1 MHKIIVT
8 DKLAQEGVRVLE
20 DSGFD
25 VDCKYGI
32 EPDELK
38 KIIKD
43 YEVIIVRSQ
52 TKVSEAIIQGAEKL
66 KIIGRAGV
74 GIDNVDVEAATKK
87 GIIVMNAPGG
97 NTISTCE
104 HTFALM
110 LSLARKIPFA
120 HSSLT
125 QKQWN
130 RSKFKGTELYGKKLG
145 IIGLGR
151 IGKEVAKRGLSFGME
166 VLAYDPFISGEI
178 ADSLGVTLVDLNGVL
193 KNADFITVHTPLTQE
208 TKSLISTEQLSLMK
222 PTAFVFNCA
231 RGGVIDEDALYS
243 ALKDKKI
250 AGAALDVYMQE
261 PPWESKLLEL
271 DNVILTPHLG
281 ASTEEAQVNV
291 AVEIAHCVR
300 DALLGRAIR
309 NALNYIQLDTETY
322 RVMKPYM
329 ELSELM
335 GKFISQLLEGRPQTL
350 MLSYIGEIAS
360 FKVDPLA
367 MSFTKGFLSNVLEE
381 EVNLINALETAKAR
395 GIKIEQIKLT
405 EEQEYV
411 NLIRVKIGTE
421 KGEKVLEGTLFSNK
435 QPRFVKLDDFHI
447 EINPSTHMMLIHN
460 WDKPGVVGSLG
471 SILGA
476 HKVNIAGMSLG
487 RRAPQDIALTVLN
500 VDSLPEDAVIKEITS
515 NPNIVSLKLLTL

>member
-151 IGKEVAKRGLSFGME
+151 IGKEVA
-166 VLAYDPFISGEI
+166 IS
-178 ADSLGVTLVDLNGVL
+178 S
-193 KNADFITVHTPLTQE
+193 HLT
-208 TKSLISTEQLSLMK
+208 
-222 PTAFVFNCA
+222 C
-231 RGGVIDEDALYS
+231 
-243 ALKDKKI
+243 
-250 AGAALDVYMQE
+250 
-261 PPWESKLLEL
+261 
-271 DNVILTPHLG
+271 
-281 ASTEEAQVNV
+281 
-291 AVEIAHCVR
+291 
-300 DALLGRAIR
+300 
-309 NALNYIQLDTETY
+309 
-322 RVMKPYM
+322 
-329 ELSELM
+329 
-335 GKFISQLLEGRPQTL
+335 
-350 MLSYIGEIAS
+350 ML
-360 FKVDPLA
+360 
-367 MSFTKGFLSNVLEE
+367 
-381 EVNLINALETAKAR
+381 
-395 GIKIEQIKLT
+395 
-405 EEQEYV
+405 
-411 NLIRVKIGTE
+411 
-421 KGEKVLEGTLFSNK
+421 
-435 QPRFVKLDDFHI
+435 
-447 EINPSTHMMLIHN
+447 
-460 WDKPGVVGSLG
+460 
-471 SILGA
+471 
-476 HKVNIAGMSLG
+476 
-487 RRAPQDIALTVLN
+487 
-500 VDSLPEDAVIKEITS
+500 
-515 NPNIVSLKLLTL
+515 